1 MRILIFIVSLIYTIN
16 LADAS
21 QQALLRVQWQ
31 QLELQKHTLDKNQKL
46 SRVQALTA
54 QIQSNNLNATHVSQL
69 YNDVFETGTANDAE
83 LAFMK
88 WSMLSQLGFDSSA
101 FRLVYLNQNNH
112 NQVALL
118 FNSSDGARILLRDQV
133 LDKAEFNEHLNL
145 QHLSV
150 VSVIDPASVHFSRA
164 GTRI

>member
-1 MRILIFIVSLIYTIN
+1 MRILIFLVSLIYTMN

-31 QLELQKHTLDKNQKL
+31 QLELQKHILDKDQKL

-54 QIQSNNLNATHVSQL
+54 QIKPNDINATRVSQL
-69 YNDVFETGTANDAE
+69 NNDVFESGSANDAE

-88 WSMLSQLGFDSSA
+88 WSMLSQLGLDSSA
-101 FRLVYLNQNNH
+101 FRLVYLNQNNQ

-118 FNSSDGARILLRDQV
+118 FYDNEGPRIIFRDQV
-133 LDKAEFNEHLNL
+133 LNKAQFDEHLNL
-145 QHLSV
+145 QRLSV
-150 VSVIDPASVHFSRA
+150 VSVVDPMSVHFSRD